1 MRKVLAGGLFLA
13 MITTASCLVA
23 ADATKA
29 VPTASASPKPKPK
42 AKQTPKPGASPSKS
56 PGLDL
61 NAGTEGPITTEI
73 FADEA
78 FFDSSKSMGIFR
90 GRVKVNDPRFNLQSD
105 KLTVFISKTQKPQP
119 SPDGSASPSSSA
131 SPSGQPGQTG
141 QGQALEKAIAEGNVA
156 VVRDRPDPNGGP
168 PTHAVGRADTATYVA
183 ATGDVELKGSPRVQQ
198 GLNTHIATSPDTV
211 MVINQS
217 GELTTHGPS
226 RTDIRQQPKA
236 EKEGEGS
243 GEKEAAG
250 KGEKKPEG
258 KGQKPASGKTDKSPQ
273 SSPKP

>member
-1 MRKVLAGGLFLA
+1 M
-13 MITTASCLVA
+13 
-23 ADATKA
+23 
-29 VPTASASPKPKPK
+29 
-42 AKQTPKPGASPSKS
+42 
-56 PGLDL
+56 
-61 NAGTEGPITTEI
+61 
-73 FADEA
+73 
-78 FFDSSKSMGIFR
+78 
-90 GRVKVNDPRFNLQSD
+90 
-105 KLTVFISKTQKPQP
+105 
-119 SPDGSASPSSSA
+119 
-131 SPSGQPGQTG
+131 
-141 QGQALEKAIAEGNVA
+141 
-156 VVRDRPDPNGGP
+156 
-168 PTHAVGRADTATYVA
+168 
-183 ATGDVELKGSPRVQQ
+183 QQ